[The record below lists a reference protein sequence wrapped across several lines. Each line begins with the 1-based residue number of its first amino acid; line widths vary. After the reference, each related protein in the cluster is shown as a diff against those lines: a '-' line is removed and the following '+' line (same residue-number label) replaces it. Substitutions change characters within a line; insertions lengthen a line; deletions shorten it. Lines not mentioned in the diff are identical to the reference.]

1 MLQVQGMDHIVLVA
15 ADVERSLA
23 WYMGELGLA
32 PVRVD
37 EWRRGEAPFPS
48 VRVDSGTII
57 DIVPDGGFPVG
68 PGRGNVDHFCLVVAP
83 TDLAALKE
91 GGRFEVVDGPATR
104 YGARGDGTSIYVKD
118 PDGNTVELR
127 HY

>member
-1 MLQVQGMDHIVLVA
+1 MIQVQGMDHIVLVA

-23 WYMGELGLA
+23 WYTGELGLG

-37 EWRRGEAPFPS
+37 EWRAGSAPFPS
-48 VRVDSGTII
+48 VRVNDGTII

-83 TDLAALKE
+83 VDLEAVKAS
-91 GGRFEVVDGPATR
+91 GRFEVVDGPAVR
-104 YGARGDGTSIYVKD
+104 YGARGDGNALYIKD
-118 PDGNTVELR
+118 PDGNTIELR